1 MPHHSPF
8 ENSEFVEFFS
18 KIRSPVASGVARKV
32 VNLAH
37 MRDGQSLLDL
47 GCGPGLVTK
56 EIMKIRSLGRVLLLD
71 RSGEMVRQARLNL
84 GQTKQD
90 YAVRK
95 VDLDSGDLARKRALK
110 GFDHAIAIDL
120 WHLLERPS
128 DVASFLFENAL
139 RPSGR
144 LTISLHKQ
152 VSEKNMEVWHI
163 VRQEIRGQIASM
175 LKERYPKVEFEGRSK
190 GAVVH
195 EHDTESF
202 RSDLESVGFKLVASA
217 EDKRLADV
225 NQLVKH
231 LPESFRMEVRQ
242 KIPDIDQ
249 DLLES
254 VVADSVAH
262 VTKSHRGIERI
273 TLATEAFFVFA
284 KPA

>member
-1 MPHHSPF
+1 MKETPKLESPLVICGLPGAALVGKVALDHLVQ
-8 ENSEFVEFFS
+8 ELGAKLLAEVHCGGLAPEIFVE
-18 KIRSPVASGVARKV
+18 P
-32 VNLAH
+32 
-37 MRDGQSLLDL
+37 DGTISVLKNEIYYCKGHGKAPGIILYTGDSQPDDPETEYFLSDAVLEYLL
-47 GCGPGLVTK
+47 K
-56 EIMKIRSLGRVLLLD
+56 EH
-71 RSGEMVRQARLNL
+71 
-84 GQTKQD
+84 
-90 YAVRK
+90 
-95 VDLDSGDLARKRALK
+95 
-110 GFDHAIAIDL
+110 HAIAIDL

-128 DVASFLFENAL
+128 DVASFLFEKAL
-139 RPSGR
+139 KPSGR

-152 VSEKNMEVWHI
+152 VSEKNMEVWHR
-163 VRQEIRGQIASM
+163 VRQEIREQIASM